1 MTVYRKAGKY
11 AAPLMNRIRHPGA
24 RFRGRSFK
32 YNLEIAK
39 HVNDLVKELL
49 GPRKRSKLVV
59 TGRDDYKVTVDVL
72 DVLDVLKKNNPLC
85 RVLHEGA
92 ENIRS
97 WAGDGAVSYVI
108 LSTNLIM
115 GAGRLFEIGLRH
127 PHIISGYEK
136 ALEKALEALEEKS
149 FQLNLMDG
157 MNLKRFVKP
166 LLGGYFSEGEA
177 EHLSNLISGAVK
189 LIYENAGKF
198 EARDVQ
204 LVKIPGGSVMD
215 SSLLVGTVLYDNF
228 ITDMDMPH
236 ELEDVKVAL
245 IKQPIMVNKIWPVSK
260 IAGFKAEL
268 AVRDP
273 QLVRRLK
280 RSEEEILEEKVGPL
294 LESGARILLSE
305 SKDIDDYV
313 LGFLARKG
321 VAVVRRITKDE
332 SRWVSLS
339 TGAKPIPDISM
350 LTPRDLGRVR
360 RFKQIKQGIRFYGGV
375 SHVIVEADPRRAK
388 SCCIILRGGSK
399 VYLDE
404 VEHFV
409 KRVLRTV
416 EAGLKSGR
424 FVPGAGRIESILHLE
439 LGEYARSL
447 GGKASLA
454 VEEFSRALYRMA
466 YTLISN
472 MGRDPSGEIAD
483 VIAEYRRSG
492 LRAGDVLDVLDVK
505 KQVLVS
511 AFETAKLVVR
521 TKEMLYKHKIKVKIG
536 GKSIRG

>member
-1 MTVYRKAGKY
+1 MTVYKRAGKY
-11 AAPLMNRIRHPGA
+11 ISPLMNKIRHPGA

-49 GPRKRSKLVV
+49 GPRKRSKLVI

-85 RVLHEGA
+85 RILHEGA
-92 ENIRS
+92 ENIRN
-97 WAGDGAVSYVI
+97 WIGDGAVSYVI

-115 GAGRLFEIGLRH
+115 GAGRLFDIGLKH
-127 PHIISGYEK
+127 AHIVSGYEK
-136 ALEKALEALEEKS
+136 ALDKALKILEKTS
-149 FQLNLMDG
+149 LQLNLTDG
-157 MNLKRFVKP
+157 MNLKKFVKP
-166 LLGGYFSEGEA
+166 LLGSYFSEEEA
-177 EHLSNLISGAVK
+177 EHLSNLISNAVK
-189 LIYENAGKF
+189 LIYGNAGKF

-204 LVKIPGGSVMD
+204 LVKIPGGSIMD
-215 SSLLVGTVLYDNF
+215 SNILVGTVLYDNF

-268 AVRDP
+268 AVKDP
-273 QLVRRLK
+273 RLVRRLK
-280 RSEEEILEEKVGPL
+280 RSEEEILEEKVEPL
-294 LESGARILLSE
+294 LKSGARILLSE

-313 LGFLARKG
+313 LGFLAKKG
-321 VAVVRRITKDE
+321 IAVVRRITKDE

-350 LTPRDLGRVR
+350 LTPGDLGHVKK
-360 RFKQIKQGIRFYGGV
+360 FKQIKQGIRFYGGV
-375 SHVIVEADPRRAK
+375 SHVIVEADPRQAK

-404 VEHFV
+404 VEHFI
-409 KRVLRTV
+409 KRVLKTV
-416 EAGLKSGR
+416 EAGLKSGH
-424 FVPGAGRIESILHLE
+424 FVPGAGRIESILYLE
-439 LGEYARSL
+439 LGDYARSL
-447 GGKASLA
+447 GGKVSLA
-454 VEEFSRALYRMA
+454 VEEFSRALYKMA
-466 YTLISN
+466 YSLISN
-472 MGRDPSGEIAD
+472 MGRDPTEEIANI
-483 VIAEYRRSG
+483 IAEYRRVG
-492 LRAGDVLDVLDVK
+492 LKTGDVLDVLDVK
-505 KQVLVS
+505 RQVLVS
-511 AFETAKLVVR
+511 ACETAKMIVR

-536 GKSIRG
+536 GKSIKG